1 MNQRRCFSP
10 GSEVRSLSERV
21 DGAVKIRASQ
31 FAAVLIA
38 ALVVVPTASAH
49 AILLSSTPASDSVV
63 DRPPKSVVLRFN
75 EPVESAFGSVRV
87 YDSQAKRVDDGRVTR
102 PTDRTVQVGVA
113 PRLPDGTYTVT
124 WRVVSADS
132 HPITG
137 AFVFH
142 VGAPGPNAGGVA
154 AQVLGGGTPRSVDVL
169 FTIVRFFDFALILL
183 VIGGA
188 VALAYPLQSAAVR
201 LKARLL
207 AVLSVWAGLL
217 AVIALAGIVLQGA
230 KAGGFGLGE
239 AVSWSSFRDVLDTR
253 FGKVWL
259 IQGGLAAAVGL
270 LALLARRRPDG
281 RAFSFL
287 LVPALALAVTPSL
300 SGHASV
306 RGDLAVVVDLAHVAA
321 GAVWIGGLA
330 FVVLA
335 LVATG
340 SERWALAA
348 RAVPLFSRL
357 AVVSV
362 AVLLVAG
369 TLNAYEELGSWHGL
383 WETTYGRLLLAK
395 IALVLPVLALG
406 AYNNR
411 YAVPRLRRAIAS
423 VAEQRR
429 FLQVA
434 GAELAL
440 VVAIVG
446 VTSVLVTEPPARASV
461 APRGPYA
468 TIVPLGALE
477 ANVDIDPAHTGLNN
491 IQIDL
496 SDRSGAPANVAELEL
511 AASLPSANVG
521 PLRYPA
527 HPLARGRYAVHGAQ
541 LALAGDWQLRI
552 EARRGEFEALTTTIS
567 VAIIKAP

>member
-1 MNQRRCFSP
+1 
-10 GSEVRSLSERV
+10 
-21 DGAVKIRASQ
+21 
-31 FAAVLIA
+31 VLIT
-38 ALVVVPTASAH
+38 ALAVVPTASAH

-63 DRPPKSVVLRFN
+63 DQAPSSVVLRFN

-87 YDSQAKRVDDGRVTR
+87 YDARAKRVDDGRVTR
-102 PTDRTVQVGVA
+102 PSDRTVQVGVA
-113 PRLPDGTYTVT
+113 PRLSDGTYTVT
-124 WRVVSADS
+124 WRVVSVDS
-132 HPITG
+132 HPISG

-142 VGAPGPNAGGVA
+142 VGAPGPNSGGVA
-154 AQVLGGGTPRSVDVL
+154 AQVLRGGTPRSVDVL

-188 VALAYPLQSAAVR
+188 VALAYPLESAAPR

-207 AVLSVWAGLL
+207 AVLGVWAGLL

-259 IQGGLAAAVGL
+259 VQAGLAAAVGV
-270 LALLARRRPDG
+270 LAFLARRRPDG
-281 RAFSFL
+281 RALSFL

-306 RGDLAVVVDLAHVAA
+306 RGDLAIVVDLAHVAA
-321 GAVWIGGLA
+321 GAVWTGGLA
-330 FVVLA
+330 FVVIA
-335 LVATG
+335 LVAAG
-340 SERWALAA
+340 SERWSLAA

-362 AVLLVAG
+362 VVLLVAG
-369 TLNAYEELGSWHGL
+369 TFNAYEELGSWHGL
-383 WETTYGRLLLAK
+383 WDTKYGRLLLAK

-411 YAVPRLRRAIAS
+411 YAVPRLGKAIAS

-434 GAELAL
+434 GAELAI

-468 TIVPLGALE
+468 TTVPLGPLE
-477 ANVDIDPAHTGLNN
+477 ANVDVDPAQTGLNN

-496 SDRSGAPANVAELEL
+496 TDPAGRPAKVAELDVS
-511 AASLPSANVG
+511 ASLPSENVG

-541 LALAGDWQLRI
+541 LALAGDWRLRI
-552 EARRGEFEALTTTIS
+552 EARRGEFEALTTTVS
-567 VAIIKAP
+567 VPVRGAP

>member
-1 MNQRRCFSP
+1 
-10 GSEVRSLSERV
+10 
-21 DGAVKIRASQ
+21 
-31 FAAVLIA
+31 VLIA

-461 APRGPYA
+461 GPRGPYA
-468 TIVPLGALE
+468 TTVPLGALE
-477 ANVDIDPAHTGLNN
+477 ANVDIDPAQPGLNN

-496 SDRSGAPANVAELEL
+496 SDPSGRPANVAELEL

-567 VAIIKAP
+567 VPIIKAP